1 MTEKQN
7 NDQEIDILSL
17 FSLVSKK
24 INSSLVLLLNIL
36 ISIFNLFIS
45 LLNIIKKNYILLL
58 SAVIIGG
65 LIGYIYQKKFYKPEY
80 TSSLTLFPNFG
91 STYQLYGNINFY
103 QNLIKEKDLVKLKI
117 YLDLDSSDSKS
128 LKAISIEPYTNEL
141 LKLKNYRKLLR
152 TADSLTAVNFEYKEY
167 TSKIPFDSYSRHIIT
182 IVLNNNKVPSQ
193 IEGKII
199 QNIENNF
206 FYKKKKET
214 YLENLKLKKEF
225 ILLSLQKIDTLLFSD
240 DKDPQGDNSGTTI
253 VLDENQN
260 QNIDLQLFDRYTSL
274 RNELVEINIELND
287 KKNVINT
294 IDSFSK
300 VGSIVDMNFITRTP
314 LLLFLMSLFLI
325 VIYDLNKKLSNGSY
339 NLKINK
345 LNYNS
350 E

>member
-1 MTEKQN
+1 MTEKN
-7 NDQEIDILSL
+7 NDQEIDLSSL
-17 FSLVSKK
+17 FSVVNKK

-80 TSSLTLFPNFG
+80 KSTLTLFPNFG

-103 QNLIKEKDLVKLKI
+103 QNLIKEQDLEKLKN
-117 YLDLDSSDSKS
+117 YLNLDSSDSKS
-128 LKAISIEPYTNEL
+128 LKSISIEPYTNEI
-141 LKLKNYRKLLR
+141 LKLKNYRTLLG
-152 TADSLTAVNFEYKEY
+152 TADSITAVGFNYNDYIE
-167 TSKIPFDSYSRHIIT
+167 KIPFDHYSRHVIKLE
-182 IVLNNNKVPSQ
+182 LNSNKVPTQ

-199 QNIENNF
+199 ENIENNI
-206 FYKKKKET
+206 FYKNKKET
-214 YLENLKLKKEF
+214 YLENLKIKKEF
-225 ILLSLQKIDTLLFSD
+225 VLLSLQKIDTLLFAD
-240 DKDPQGDNSGTTI
+240 DKDSQSDNSGTTI

-300 VGSIVDMNFITRTP
+300 VGSIVDRNFIILTP
-314 LLLFLMSLFLI
+314 LLIFLMSLFLI
-325 VIYDLNKKLSNGSY
+325 LIYTFNKKLSNGSF
-339 NLKINK
+339 LKFKK
-345 LNYNS
+345 LIYNS